1 MSALGCLPKNN
12 QMNRPASLVIFLLL
26 LACVAMESVAGG
38 EGARSTVPRDSIL
51 MQGVMPSHQHDFL
64 NPGALRSGPICESL
78 ERLSAFSF
86 SLLPDT
92 SYPSIRP
99 LHYRVFH
106 YMNGLKPGTRL
117 IADDYRDVEGVLTF
131 RGGFARDM
139 PIAGKVTGKP
149 ASIRK
154 IWQYTTHYDTTRTQY
169 GMWGGGMGWTG
180 QPLLVSWPE
189 EDFAAFAQMHDQC
202 SVNMEVIAGSL
213 SGEVYFLDMDTG
225 VETRQPIRTGNPVK
239 GTPMLDPRLNGMLY
253 IGDGVPHNDQFGVH
267 MIDLHRHEPVFF
279 FSGHHDVKAY
289 RRWGA
294 FDSSPLLVGD
304 YVYWPGE
311 NGVLY
316 KFLVRDDAMHLVAR
330 LVYHVRGEQAAGI
343 ESSLAAYRNYGY
355 FADNHGNILCINLL
369 TMTPVWR
376 YDNHDDTDATLVL
389 DVEDG
394 IPYLYSGSEVDRQG
408 GEGYCRFIKLNGL
421 DGRLVWENKIPAYRA
436 AHYGREFPGGMLAT
450 PLLGRQNATGVI
462 YANIAHVDEAGSGAL
477 FAFDTSTGD
486 ILFQTPLRAYSW
498 SSPAGL
504 YNEDGDLFIFTADAI
519 GNIYLLD
526 GRDGRVI
533 FRKRAGRNFEASPAI
548 WGNRVVIGSRGR
560 EIYRF
565 DIE

>member
-1 MSALGCLPKNN
+1 
-12 QMNRPASLVIFLLL
+12 MNRISSVILFLFI
-26 LACVAMESVAGG
+26 LACQPFVPAAAG
-38 EGARSTVPRDSIL
+38 EHPAFSRPAEAHV
-51 MQGVMPSHQHDFL
+51 MQEVLPSPHHDFL
-64 NPGALRSGPICESL
+64 KPGTLRSGPIGKSL
-78 ERLSAFSF
+78 ERLPVFAFR
-86 SLLPDT
+86 LLPDT
-92 SYPSIRP
+92 SFASTRP

-106 YMNGLKPGTRL
+106 YQNGLQPGTRL

-139 PIAGKVTGKP
+139 PISGRITGQP
-149 ASIRK
+149 HQIRK
-154 IWQYTTHYDTTRTQY
+154 VWQYTTHYDTTETQY
-169 GMWGGGMGWTG
+169 GRWGGGMGWTG
-180 QPLLVSWPE
+180 QPLLVRWPDQE
-189 EDFAAFAQMHDQC
+189 FQTFAQMHDYFFPR
-202 SVNMEVIAGSL
+202 MEVIAGSL

-225 VETRQPIRTGNPVK
+225 AETRQPIHTGNPVK

-253 IGDGVPHNDQFGVH
+253 LGDGVPHQDQFGIH

-279 FSGHHDVKAY
+279 FSGHEDLRAY

-311 NGVLY
+311 NGILY
-316 KFLVRDDAMHLVAR
+316 KFLFQDGVMALVAR

-343 ESSLAAYRNYGY
+343 ESSLAVYKNYGY
-355 FADNHGNILCINLL
+355 FADNHGNILCVNLL
-369 TMTPVWR
+369 TMKPVWR
-376 YDNHDDTDATLVL
+376 YDNQDDTDATLVME
-389 DVEDG
+389 VQDG

-408 GEGYCRFIKLNGL
+408 DKGYCRFIKLHGL
-421 DGRLVWENKIPAYRA
+421 DGSLIWENKIRAYRA
-436 AHYGREFPGGMLAT
+436 EHYGREFPGGMFAT
-450 PLLGRQNATGVI
+450 PLLGRKNAEGRI
-462 YANIAHVDEAGSGAL
+462 YANIAHVDEDGGGAL

-486 ILFQTPLRAYSW
+486 ILYQTPLQAYSW
-498 SSPAGL
+498 SSPAGF
-504 YNEDGDLFIFTADAI
+504 YNEEGALFIFTADTA

-526 GRDGRVI
+526 GVDGQVI

-548 WGNRVVIGSRGR
+548 WGNRVIIGSRGR

>member
-1 MSALGCLPKNN
+1 
-12 QMNRPASLVIFLLL
+12 MNRSTCVVFPLFI
-26 LACVAMESVAGG
+26 LACAFIEPVTGGDNPGSSVPGN
-38 EGARSTVPRDSIL
+38 SIV
-51 MQGVMPSHQHDFL
+51 MQRVLPPYQHDFL
-64 NPGALRSGPICESL
+64 KPGALRSGPICESL
-78 ERLSAFSF
+78 ELLPAFTF

-92 SYPSIRP
+92 SFPSIRP

-106 YMNGLKPGTRL
+106 YRNGLKPGTCFMS
-117 IADDYRDVEGVLTF
+117 DEYRNVEGVLTF

-139 PIAGKVTGKP
+139 PTAGNVSSKP
-149 ASIRK
+149 ASIRQV
-154 IWQYTTHYDTTRTQY
+154 WEYTTHYDTTRTQY

-180 QPLLVSWPE
+180 QPLLVRWPDQE
-189 EDFAAFAQMHDQC
+189 FAAFAQMHDQL
-202 SVNMEVIAGSL
+202 SSREEVIAGSL

-225 VETRQPIRTGNPVK
+225 AETRQPIRTGNPVK

-253 IGDGVPHNDQFGVH
+253 IGDGVPHNDQFGIH

-279 FSGHHDVKAY
+279 FSGHKDVKAY

-311 NGVLY
+311 NGIFY

-369 TMTPVWR
+369 TMKPVWR
-376 YDNHDDTDATLVL
+376 YDNQDDTDATLVL
-389 DVEDG
+389 EVEDG

-408 GEGYCRFIKLNGL
+408 DQGYCRIIKLNGL
-421 DGRLVWENKIPAYRA
+421 NGGLIWERKIRAYRA
-436 AHYGREFPGGMLAT
+436 THYGREFPGGMFAT
-450 PLLGRQNATGVI
+450 PLLGRNKAGGVM
-462 YANIAHVDEAGSGAL
+462 YTNIAHVDESGAGAL
-477 FAFDTSTGD
+477 FALDTSTGD
-486 ILFQTPLRAYSW
+486 ILFQTPLQAYSW

-504 YNEDGDLFIFTADAI
+504 YNEDGELFIFTADAI

-526 GRDGRVI
+526 GRDGQVI
-533 FRKRAGRNFEASPAI
+533 FSKRVGRNFEASPAV
-548 WGNRVVIGSRGR
+548 WGNRVFIGSRGR